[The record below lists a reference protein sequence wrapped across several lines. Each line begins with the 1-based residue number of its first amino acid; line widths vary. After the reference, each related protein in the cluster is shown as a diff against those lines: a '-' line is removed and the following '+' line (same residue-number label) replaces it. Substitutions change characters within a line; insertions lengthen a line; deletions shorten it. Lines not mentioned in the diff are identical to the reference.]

1 MLDTN
6 TLSLTY
12 TLTQKIM
19 REREIEV
26 KEVEERIVKF
36 SGNKLVTKFNL
47 IPKHKQ
53 KLNYLKELLLK

>member
-1 MLDTN
+1 
-6 TLSLTY
+6 
-12 TLTQKIM
+12 M

-47 IPKHKQ
+47 IRKHKQ
-53 KLNYLKELLLK
+53 KFNYLKELLLK